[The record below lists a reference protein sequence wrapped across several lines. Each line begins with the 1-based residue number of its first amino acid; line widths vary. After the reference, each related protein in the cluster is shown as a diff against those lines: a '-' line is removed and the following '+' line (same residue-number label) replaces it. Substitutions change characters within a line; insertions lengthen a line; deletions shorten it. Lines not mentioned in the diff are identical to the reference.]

1 MKSYWFAECS
11 QQTFVYRIQMLLV
24 HCAQMAL
31 IFELKPNQGR
41 QRVPFASRRCYG
53 A

>member
-1 MKSYWFAECS
+1 M
-11 QQTFVYRIQMLLV
+11 YRIQMLLV
-24 HCAQMAL
+24 HCAQMVL
-31 IFELKPNQGR
+31 IFEVRLNQRG